1 MTSYAKSYKDL
12 IVWQKS
18 IELVTEVYKL
28 TAKFP
33 RHEVYGLA
41 SQIQRAATFIASN
54 IAEGSS
60 RGTTKDFVHF
70 LRMALGSATEL
81 ETQFVIATNLGY
93 RAASKDTRSVNLLS
107 EVCRMLHGMIKKLNS
122 PDN

>member
-122 PDN
+122 SDN

>member
-1 MTSYAKSYKDL
+1 MTAYAKSYKGL

-33 RHEVYGLA
+33 RHEMYGLA
-41 SQIQRAATFIASN
+41 SQMQRAATSIASN

-81 ETQFVIATNLGY
+81 ETQLVIATNLGY
-93 RAASKDTRSVNLLS
+93 RATSKDTRSVDLLS
-107 EVCRMLHGMIKKLNS
+107 EVCRMLHGMIKKLNFS
-122 PDN
+122 DN

>member
-1 MTSYAKSYKDL
+1 MTAYAKSYKDL

-122 PDN
+122 SDN

>member
-1 MTSYAKSYKDL
+1 MTAYAKSYKGL

-33 RHEVYGLA
+33 RHEMYGLA
-41 SQIQRAATFIASN
+41 SQMQRAATSIASN

-81 ETQFVIATNLGY
+81 ETQLVIATNLGY
-93 RAASKDTRSVNLLS
+93 RATSKDTRRGDLLS
-107 EVCRMLHGMIKKLNS
+107 GEGRMLHGMFKKLNFS
-122 PDN
+122 DN

>member
-41 SQIQRAATFIASN
+41 SQMQRAATSIASN

-122 PDN
+122 SDN

>member
-1 MTSYAKSYKDL
+1 MTAYAKSYKDL

-33 RHEVYGLA
+33 RHEMYGLA
-41 SQIQRAATFIASN
+41 SQMQRAATSIASN

-81 ETQFVIATNLGY
+81 ETQLVIATNLGY
-93 RAASKDTRSVNLLS
+93 RATSKDTRSVDLLS
-107 EVCRMLHGMIKKLNS
+107 EVCRMLHGMIKKLNFS
-122 PDN
+122 DN